1 MVVDTST
8 RSTHGHADALSVLLA
23 GAGSPLW
30 STAADHISTATRT
43 IVRLPGPRPTTPSS
57 TSGAQAAE
65 GAIRG
70 LVEMDAEDY
79 SLVSGEVDLSAGAT
93 GRRVILLL
101 KPDLLVV
108 VDMLAATDAQS
119 HLYSLLYHLPPHAEV
134 TAGRS
139 GVVTAGDARLG
150 YSIAAGQPLTASI
163 VRGQT
168 APLLGWVTTAG
179 TRSGPVLRF
188 DQLGGGS
195 AGWRGTSAP
204 PADARG
210 RRRRKSSPRR

>member
-1 MVVDTST
+1 
-8 RSTHGHADALSVLLA
+8 
-23 GAGSPLW
+23 
-30 STAADHISTATRT
+30 
-43 IVRLPGPRPTTPSS
+43 
-57 TSGAQAAE
+57 
-65 GAIRG
+65 
-70 LVEMDAEDY
+70 MDAEDY

-168 APLLGWVTTAG
+168 APLLGWVTTAHR
-179 TRSGPVLRF
+179 TRSRPILRF

-204 PADARG
+204 SG
-210 RRRRKSSPRR
+210 RRSGTVTPSHLAWR